1 MQTQSISLRGT
12 CHYRAET
19 TFWWNVLHFCLIL
32 HLLAWRCFYCIY
44 VILQSSGMHR
54 WHVMWFQAHDD
65 KTFMCYI
72 LLAGV
77 RQTAHK
83 FITEIL
89 CFEKKLRGLL
99 SRPAIKCW
107 MVSNAFFT
115 ADKMLLIVDAFC
127 RKIYFQR
134 QSLKCIFFYV
144 THHECL
150 LKDLWMSELI
160 FLVRH

>member
-1 MQTQSISLRGT
+1 MEDEEKTAPCVQIRRFKWPTQTGQTQSVSLRGT

-32 HLLAWRCFYCIY
+32 HLLAWRCFYCVY
-44 VILQSSGMHR
+44 VILQSSGTHR

-65 KTFMCYI
+65 KTFMSHI

-89 CFEKKLRGLL
+89 CIGKKLWGLL
-99 SRPAIKCW
+99 GRPAFKCW
-107 MVSNAFFT
+107 MVSNAFLQQKK
-115 ADKMLLIVDAFC
+115 ASHC
-127 RKIYFQR
+127 W
-134 QSLKCIFFYV
+134 C
-144 THHECL
+144 
-150 LKDLWMSELI
+150 
-160 FLVRH
+160 FLPSINFSKTKP